1 MSIILYRSKSVLTG
15 QHDHPVVPIPA
26 NVERDLGQREVCVGD
41 HLAGMFMPIAVF
53 VDHDSRPALHQDFDN
68 DEPVA
73 SAYLVHM
80 AGYGV
85 HDPPALRALT
95 QVASTIGQ
103 QVSAAQPVV
112 VHGAGEL
119 GQAGLIQAHCL

>member
-26 NVERDLGQREVCVGD
+26 HVERDLGQREVCVGN
-41 HLAGMFMPIAVF
+41 HLAGVFMPIAVF
-53 VDHDSRPALHQDFDN
+53 VDHDSRPALHHDFDQ

-73 SAYLVHM
+73 SAYLVHV

-95 QVASTIGQ
+95 QVASAIGQ
-103 QVSAAQPVV
+103 QVSAAQSVV

-119 GQAGLIQAHCL
+119 GQAGVV